1 MAQAKN
7 EGEGSRTAAKAYNDK
22 TTAFAQSG
30 RVEEQAEK
38 AKQSLANPAEAAD
51 LKAAEK
57 AAKAHAKGEDPAV
70 DTSIRR

>member
-1 MAQAKN
+1 MAQGKN

-30 RVEEQAEK
+30 KVEERAEK
-38 AKQSLANPAEAAD
+38 AKQSLSDPKEAAE

-57 AAKAHAKGEDPAV
+57 AGKAHAKGEDPAV
-70 DTSIRR
+70 DTRIRH